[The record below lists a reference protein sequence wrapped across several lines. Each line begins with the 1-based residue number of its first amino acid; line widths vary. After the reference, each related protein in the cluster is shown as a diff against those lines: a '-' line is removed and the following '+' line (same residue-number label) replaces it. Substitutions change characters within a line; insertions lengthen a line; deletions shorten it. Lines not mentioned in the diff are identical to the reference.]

1 MRNAPS
7 LEQQALML
15 KRMRMVRLIEERL
28 RALHADRVVR
38 GPVHCCDGQEAV
50 GIGATAALDADDVV
64 TSTHRGHAHYLGK
77 GIDLTRMLAEV
88 LGRAS
93 GACGGR
99 AGHMLVAD
107 PAVGLLGGCGIV
119 GGMIPV
125 AIGQALA
132 FQVRR
137 EPRVVVCFF
146 GDGAAQTG
154 ACHEAMNT
162 AGLWKLPVVFV
173 CEHNA
178 YGLTVHA
185 RDQSS
190 IEDIALRA
198 AGYAMPGV
206 TVDGNDALAVFD
218 AAADAVAR
226 ARRGEGP
233 SLIEA
238 KTYRMGGFST
248 SDRGG
253 YQGEAE
259 LEAWRARDPIERLA
273 VRLRPELGDGALDGI
288 ANEARALV
296 EAAFAHALA
305 APAPPVDELS
315 APEFIA

>member
-7 LEQQALML
+7 LEQQAEML
-15 KRMRMVRLIEERL
+15 KRMRLVRLIEERL
-28 RALHADRVVR
+28 RALHEEGLVR

-50 GIGATAALDADDVV
+50 GIGATAMLDADDAV
-64 TSTHRGHAHYLGK
+64 TSTHRGHAHYVGK
-77 GIDLTRMLAEV
+77 GIDLAAMLAEV

-119 GGMIPV
+119 GGMIPI

-190 IEDIALRA
+190 IDDIAFRA
-198 AGYAMPGV
+198 AGYAMPGA

-218 AAADAVAR
+218 VTSDAVAR

-238 KTYRMGGFST
+238 KTYRLGGFST

-253 YQGEAE
+253 YQAEAD
-259 LEAWRARDPIERLA
+259 LASWRGRDPIERLA
-273 VRLRPELGDGALDGI
+273 AALRPELGDAAVDGI
-288 ANEARALV
+288 AKEARGLV
-296 EAAFAHALA
+296 DAAFEQALR
-305 APAPPVDELS
+305 APAPAVDELL
-315 APEFIA
+315 APEFVS

>member
-7 LEQQALML
+7 LEQQAEML
-15 KRMRMVRLIEERL
+15 KRMRLVRLIEERL
-28 RALHADRVVR
+28 RALHADGLIR

-50 GIGATAALDADDVV
+50 GIGATAMLDADDIV
-64 TSTHRGHAHYLGK
+64 TSTHRGHAHYVGK
-77 GIDLTRMLAEV
+77 GIDLAALLAEV

-99 AGHMLVAD
+99 AGHMLVAE
-107 PAVGLLGGCGIV
+107 PAIGLLGGCGIV
-119 GGMIPV
+119 GGMLPV

-132 FQVRR
+132 FQIRR

-162 AGLWKLPVVFV
+162 AGLWQLPVVFV

-185 RDQSS
+185 RDHSS
-190 IEDIALRA
+190 IDDIALRA

-218 AAADAVAR
+218 GTSDAVAR
-226 ARRGEGP
+226 ARRGEG
-233 SLIEA
+233 
-238 KTYRMGGFST
+238 
-248 SDRGG
+248 
-253 YQGEAE
+253 
-259 LEAWRARDPIERLA
+259 RA
-273 VRLRPELGDGALDGI
+273 
-288 ANEARALV
+288 
-296 EAAFAHALA
+296 
-305 APAPPVDELS
+305 
-315 APEFIA
+315 